1 MVCGAAV
8 SRCAIPE
15 AIIAATLACQR
26 HLARMRETQY
36 SPLVPA
42 HAGTQ
47 GHAMNFFVYILA
59 SRRNG
64 TLYIGMTDDL
74 VRRIWEHRTGT
85 VPGFTSMYNVKMLV
99 WYEQHETRESAFMRE
114 RQLKKWNRSWKLEL
128 IEQMNPT

>member
-1 MVCGAAV
+1 
-8 SRCAIPE
+8 
-15 AIIAATLACQR
+15 
-26 HLARMRETQY
+26 
-36 SPLVPA
+36 
-42 HAGTQ
+42 
-47 GHAMNFFVYILA
+47 MNFFVYILA

-85 VPGFTSMYNVKMLV
+85 VPGFTSMYDVKMLV

-128 IEQMNPT
+128 IEQMNPTWLDLWDQINA

>member
-1 MVCGAAV
+1 
-8 SRCAIPE
+8 
-15 AIIAATLACQR
+15 
-26 HLARMRETQY
+26 
-36 SPLVPA
+36 
-42 HAGTQ
+42 
-47 GHAMNFFVYILA
+47 MNFFVYILA

-99 WYEQHETRESAFMRE
+99 WHEQHETRESAFMRE